1 MYKAIPHFSVK
12 VFLFFTLSVSAN
24 FSFAYEAKV
33 QTVASTE
40 LPAEME
46 NVGLDEK
53 LGHKLDLNLSFTDS
67 DGSVVRLKDF
77 FDGKTPVIISPVYFS
92 CPGLC
97 NFHLNGL
104 TEGLKGL
111 DWTIGNQFKVLSISF
126 DSKETPAVA
135 AKKKLN
141 YLKVYGRAEAANGWH
156 FLTGDE
162 QNVKAFTSQVG
173 FNYKWIEEKKEWSHA
188 SAAILVSPDGT
199 LTRYLPGIMFQPK
212 DLRLAIN
219 EATQGKVGTFVDAL
233 VLYCF
238 QYNPHVSQY
247 TIYAFNLVKVAAV
260 VMVVVLLIWLIP
272 VWRRARKEENS
283 QVRSV

>member
-1 MYKAIPHFSVK
+1 VFKNVSFFSTNLIL
-12 VFLFFTLSVSAN
+12 LFALIVSAN
-24 FSFAYEAKV
+24 FAFSYEPKV
-33 QTVASTE
+33 QTVTSTD
-40 LPAEME
+40 LPVEME
-46 NVGLDEK
+46 NVGIKEK

-67 DGSVVRLKDF
+67 DGSTVRLKDF

-126 DSKETPAVA
+126 DSKETPEVA
-135 AKKKLN
+135 AKKKTN
-141 YLKVYGRAEAANGWH
+141 YLNVYGRADAGNGWH
-156 FLTGDE
+156 FLTGDG

-173 FNYKWIEEKKEWSHA
+173 FGYKWIEEKKEWSHA
-188 SAAILVSPDGT
+188 SAAIIVSPDGT

-247 TIYAFNLVKVAAV
+247 TIYAFNLVKLAAAL
-260 VMVVVLLIWLIP
+260 MVVVLLIWLIP
-272 VWRRARKEENS
+272 VWRRARKEEIS